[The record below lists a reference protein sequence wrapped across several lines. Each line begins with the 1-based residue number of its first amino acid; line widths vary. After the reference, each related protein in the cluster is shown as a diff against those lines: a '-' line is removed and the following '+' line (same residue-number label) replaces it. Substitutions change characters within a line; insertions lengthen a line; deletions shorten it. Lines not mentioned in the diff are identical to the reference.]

1 MTCNEMREEF
11 NLFYNNLSSNQA
23 PGLLDYEISVYLTR
37 AEHMFVD
44 SVYAE
49 YEKSEE
55 ARKKLSEIVI
65 PKKLYTTSSGIVNIC
80 PDSVCFKLPEDVKY
94 IVFETILMNKNAKKC
109 MRGHS
114 LEVQPV
120 SHDEFYRI
128 YGNPFRFND
137 RRALRLDISYNGDKY
152 SEIVCTDKNNIDY
165 YLLRYIKQPRPIFL
179 SGCSTNDVIDGIAF
193 DSNSDWTCELNPIV
207 HRDIVQIAAK
217 LAYADYK
224 N

>member
-55 ARKKLSEIVI
+55 ARKKLSEIVMS
-65 PKKLYTTSSGIVNIC
+65 KKLYTTSSGIVNIC
-80 PDSVCFKLPEDVKY
+80 PDSVCFKLPEDAKY
-94 IVFETILMNKNAKKC
+94 IVFETILMNNNAKKC

-137 RRALRLDISYNGDKY
+137 RRALRLDISYNSDKY

-165 YLLRYIKQPRPIFL
+165 YLIRYIKQPRPIFL

-193 DSNSDWTCELNPIV
+193 DSDSDWTCELNPIV